1 MNQLL
6 KNIEKGSTRE
16 IELEEGFKVLISTNS
31 TEDEY
36 CYMHQVYN
44 DMVQFHFSLKGS
56 AVFHFNLGNYSFAVE
71 EEHSLL
77 LYNPNQHL
85 PINLS
90 LESHSSCI
98 SILVS
103 LKKLHQLFSEN
114 TNYIDFLS
122 DEKQEK
128 KYYKMRKNATA
139 ITIVLNQMVN
149 TKIHPMVE
157 PIFMKAKAYEL
168 FSLYFD
174 RPAEANTE
182 QCPFLDDE
190 ENVRKI
196 KLAKEILLERMNHA
210 PTLNELADEVGLS
223 LKKLKEGFKE
233 IYGQTVYAFLLDHK
247 MNFARKLLEKG
258 DQNVNEIGLS
268 VGYSTSSHFIAAF
281 KRKFGITPKK
291 YIQSR

>member
-1 MNQLL
+1 MSQFL
-6 KNIEKGSTRE
+6 KNIEKGSTQENE
-16 IELEEGFKVLISTNS
+16 IEDGFKVLINTNR

-36 CYMHQVYN
+36 CYTHQVYS
-44 DMVQFHFSLKGS
+44 DVVQFHFCLKGD
-56 AVFHFNLGNYSFAVE
+56 AIFYFNQGNYSFPVE
-71 EEHSLL
+71 EEKSLL

-90 LESHSSCI
+90 LKPHSTCI

-103 LKKLHQLFSEN
+103 LKKLHQLFSQN

-128 KYYKMRKNATA
+128 KYYKKGENSTA
-139 ITIVLNQMVN
+139 ITIVLNQMLNV
-149 TKIHPMVE
+149 KIHPTVK
-157 PIFMKAKAYEL
+157 PIYMKSKAYEL

-174 RPAEANTE
+174 RPEEANTE

-190 ENVRKI
+190 DNVRKI
-196 KLAKEILLERMNHA
+196 KKAKEILLERMNHA

-247 MNFARKLLEKG
+247 LSYARKLLEKG

-268 VGYSTSSHFIAAF
+268 IGYSTSSHFIAAF

-291 YIQSR
+291 YIQSK

>member
-1 MNQLL
+1 MSQLL
-6 KNIEKGSTRE
+6 KNIEKGSTKE
-16 IELEEGFKVLISTNS
+16 IELEEGFWVSLNTNY

-36 CYMHQVYN
+36 CYAHQVHY
-44 DMVQFHFSLKGS
+44 DVVQFHFCLKGKS
-56 AVFHFNLGNYSFAVE
+56 TFYFNQGNYAFPVIE
-71 EEHSLL
+71 EQSLL
-77 LYNPNQHL
+77 LYNPKEKL

-90 LESHSSCI
+90 LEPGSSCI

-103 LKKLHQLFSEN
+103 LKKLHQLFSQN

-122 DEKQEK
+122 DEKQDK
-128 KYYKMRKNATA
+128 KYYKQGENTSP
-139 ITIVLNQMVN
+139 ITIVLNQILN
-149 TKIHPMVE
+149 SRLHPTVE
-157 PIFMKAKAYEL
+157 PIYIKAKAYEL

-174 RPAEANTE
+174 RPEEANTE
-182 QCPFLDDE
+182 QCPFLNDE
-190 ENVRKI
+190 DNVRKI
-196 KLAKEILLERMNHA
+196 KLAKEILLDRMNQA

-247 MNFARKLLEKG
+247 MNYARKLLEKG

-268 VGYSTSSHFIAAF
+268 LGYSTSSHFIAAF

-291 YIQSR
+291 YIQSK

>member
-6 KNIEKGSTRE
+6 KNIEKGSTQE
-16 IELEEGFKVLISTNS
+16 IELEDGFKVIINTNR

-44 DMVQFHFSLKGS
+44 DVVQFHFCIKGN
-56 AVFHFNLGNYSFAVE
+56 AIFHFNQGNYSFPVE
-71 EEHSLL
+71 EEKSLL

-90 LESHSSCI
+90 LKPYSTSI

-103 LKKLHQLFSEN
+103 LKKLHQLFSQN

-128 KYYKMRKNATA
+128 KYYKKGDNSTA
-139 ITIVLNQMVN
+139 ITIVLNQMMNV
-149 TKIHPMVE
+149 KIHPTVK
-157 PIFMKAKAYEL
+157 PIYMKSKAYEL

-174 RPAEANTE
+174 RPEEANTE

-190 ENVRKI
+190 DNVRKI
-196 KLAKEILLERMNHA
+196 KRAKEILLERMNHA

-223 LKKLKEGFKE
+223 LKSSKKDLKKFMGKRF
-233 IYGQTVYAFLLDHK
+233 
-247 MNFARKLLEKG
+247 M
-258 DQNVNEIGLS
+258 
-268 VGYSTSSHFIAAF
+268 HF
-281 KRKFGITPKK
+281 
-291 YIQSR
+291 Y